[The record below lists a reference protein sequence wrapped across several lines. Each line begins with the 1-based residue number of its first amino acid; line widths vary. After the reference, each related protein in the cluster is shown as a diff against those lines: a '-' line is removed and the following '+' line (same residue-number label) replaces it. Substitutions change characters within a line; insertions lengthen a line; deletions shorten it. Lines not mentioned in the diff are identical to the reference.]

1 MGLFD
6 FLKRNKNTN
15 SDAFKNSA
23 EAKRLLEQIEKHNKE
38 LETVTEEYFDAEGK
52 PYQYLFKDGTKR
64 AEGFYYY
71 LGYDKRGEIVDEK
84 YQGKN
89 IEYFENG
96 VIKEIVFYKDGVPT
110 GENYF
115 FDINGNAYPNE
126 KV

>member
-6 FLKRNKNTN
+6 FLKRNKNTG

-38 LETVTEEYFDAEGK
+38 LETVTEEYFDGEGK
-52 PYQYLFKDGTKR
+52 PYQYLFKDGTIR

-84 YQGKN
+84 FQGKN

-96 VIKEIVFYKDGVPT
+96 LIKEIVFYKDGIPT

-115 FDINGNAYPNE
+115 YDINGNADTRN
-126 KV
+126 

>member
-1 MGLFD
+1 VGLFD
-6 FLKRNKNTN
+6 FLKRNKNNN
-15 SDAFKNSA
+15 SDEFKNST
-23 EAKRLLEQIEKHNKE
+23 EAKRLIEQIDKHNKE
-38 LETVTEEYFDAEGK
+38 LETVTEEYFDGEGK

-110 GENYF
+110 GENYI
-115 FDINGNAYPNE
+115 FDINGNAA
-126 KV
+126 KRT